1 MIESL
6 FYLGIVFSAVVALAN
21 WRNGLY
27 LCVVFDVLRDPVRKL
42 AESNSV
48 AITVAGAALW
58 LAVALGAYA
67 ARGEGLLVI
76 GRHYPRLKK
85 AFLLLLIGM
94 LPAAMMSTVLYQRGW
109 LLATIG
115 FASYA
120 APFLGMALGYTFLRR
135 QSDLFRLM
143 AFYCVVNGIALSG
156 TLFEFFEWDVPAL
169 GGIKMIWLRYKPGYI
184 VKLIC
189 GFYRS
194 PDVMGLH
201 AAFVAMFGVML
212 AVNRLWRGRW
222 IWFGFTA
229 WASTCLILSG
239 RRKMIAMILVFGAVY
254 VWMKLRQGGSSALV
268 SVLAVSIAVIGGAY
282 LLIQQVDVREEYVEY
297 ASTTVTGAGERLSS
311 NVVGGVVESAG
322 TTGVFGYGLGTATQ
336 GSYYAATHGKRT
348 WQEDGASRVF
358 AEVGWMGAILFALAL
373 VQLGM
378 AGVRVLNYSFT
389 RRDTGDLMFGLVGI
403 VAACA
408 GSFIV
413 SHQAFSGDPSALM
426 LTSFLIGCFFAGPML
441 PLEGRAVRTM
451 VVPEEPREQIASTG
465 ALTPA

>member
-1 MIESL
+1 M
-6 FYLGIVFSAVVALAN
+6 
-21 WRNGLY
+21 
-27 LCVVFDVLRDPVRKL
+27 
-42 AESNSV
+42 
-48 AITVAGAALW
+48 
-58 LAVALGAYA
+58 
-67 ARGEGLLVI
+67 
-76 GRHYPRLKK
+76 
-85 AFLLLLIGM
+85 M
-94 LPAAMMSTVLYQRGW
+94 PAAIMSTVLYPRGW
-109 LLATIG
+109 LLAAIG
-115 FASYA
+115 FSSYA
-120 APFLGMALGYTFLRR
+120 APFLGMALGYVFLRR
-135 QSDLFRLM
+135 QADLFRLM

-201 AAFVAMFGVML
+201 AAFVAMFGVVL
-212 AVNRLWRGRW
+212 AMVPAWRGRW
-222 IWFGFTA
+222 LWFTFTA

-254 VWMKLRQGGSSALV
+254 VWLKLRQGGASALSSIV
-268 SVLAVSIAVIGGAY
+268 AASIAVTGGAY
-282 LLIQQVDVREEYVEY
+282 LLMQQVDVREEYVEY
-297 ASTTVTGAGERLSS
+297 AGTTVTGAGERLRS

-358 AEVGWMGAILFALAL
+358 AEVGWLGAILFAAAL

-378 AGVRVLNYSFT
+378 AAIRVLKHSFG

-413 SHQAFSGDPSALM
+413 SHQAFSGDPAALM
-426 LTSFLIGCFFAGPML
+426 LTSFLLGCFFAGPLL
-441 PLEGRAVRTM
+441 PPWEGRVFRTTA
-451 VVPEEPREQIASTG
+451 VPEQSAEPAATG